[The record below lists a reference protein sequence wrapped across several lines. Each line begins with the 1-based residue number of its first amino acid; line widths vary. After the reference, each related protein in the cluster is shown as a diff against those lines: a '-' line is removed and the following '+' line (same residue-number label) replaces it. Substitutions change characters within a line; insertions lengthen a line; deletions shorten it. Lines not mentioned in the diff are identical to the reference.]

1 MEMTPVNKKEEIM
14 DFSNKTARIVGFL
27 YIIGT
32 MAGVLSVIVTQ
43 SILNAPDLLGKLSTN
58 QNQLII
64 GALLVLIMGLSLAM
78 VPVILF
84 KILKKQNETMAL
96 VYLVFRGALETVIYI
111 AMVITWLFLVIVSR
125 EYLKSGTPDASQFQT
140 LGTVLLHGNNAI
152 GTILGIVFSMGAL
165 MLYYVFWRSK
175 LIPRW
180 ISGWGFFAIILH
192 LATNLLIIFSVISSA
207 ATVTTVLN
215 LPIGL
220 QEMVM
225 AIWLIVKGFNP
236 AVIVSGSAETN
247 K

>member
-1 MEMTPVNKKEEIM
+1 M
-14 DFSNKTARIVGFL
+14 DFSKKTARIVGIL

-32 MAGVLSVIVTQ
+32 AAGVMSVVLTQ
-43 SILNAPDLLGKLSTN
+43 SLLNAPDLLGKVSAN

-64 GALLVLIMGLSLAM
+64 GSLLVLIMGLALAL
-78 VPVILF
+78 VAVTLY
-84 KILKKQNETMAL
+84 KILKKQNETLAL
-96 VYLVFRGALETVIYI
+96 GYLVFRGALETVIYI
-111 AMVITWLFLVIVSR
+111 VMVITWLFLVIVSR
-125 EYLKSGTPDASQFQT
+125 EYLKAGTPDASQFQT
-140 LGTVLLHGNNAI
+140 LGTVLLNGNNAI
-152 GTILGIVFSMGAL
+152 GTILGIVFSLGAL

-192 LATNLLIIFSVISSA
+192 LATNFLIMFDVTSST

-236 AVIVSGSAETN
+236 AVIVSRSAEIN

>member
-1 MEMTPVNKKEEIM
+1 MNNHQDITKDTNK
-14 DFSNKTARIVGFL
+14 KTARIVGIL

-32 MAGVLSVIVTQ
+32 AAGVLSVVFTQ
-43 SILNAPDLLGKLSTN
+43 STLNAPDLLSKVSTN

-64 GALLVLIMGLSLAM
+64 GALLVLIMGLALALVAVM
-78 VPVILF
+78 LY
-84 KILKKQNETMAL
+84 KILKKQNETLAL
-96 VYLVFRGALETVIYI
+96 GYLVSRGALETVTDI

-125 EYLKSGTPDASQFQT
+125 EYLKSGASDASQFQT
-140 LGTVLLHGNNAI
+140 LGTVLLNGNNAI
-152 GTILGIVFSMGAL
+152 GTILGIVFSLGAL

-192 LATNLLIIFSVISSA
+192 LSTNFFILFDVTSSA
-207 ATVTTVLN
+207 STVTTVMN

-225 AIWLIVKGFNP
+225 AVWLIVKGFNP

>member
-1 MEMTPVNKKEEIM
+1 M

-125 EYLKSGTPDASQFQT
+125 EYLKSGASDASQFQT
-140 LGTVLLHGNNAI
+140 LGTVLLNGNNAI
-152 GTILGIVFSMGAL
+152 GTILGIVFSLGAL

-192 LATNLLIIFSVISSA
+192 LSTNFFIMFYVTSSA
-207 ATVTTVLN
+207 STVTTVMN
-215 LPIGL
+215 LPIGV

-225 AIWLIVKGFNP
+225 AVWLIVKGFNP

>member
-1 MEMTPVNKKEEIM
+1 MNKHQDITK
-14 DFSNKTARIVGFL
+14 DTNKKTARIVGIL

-32 MAGVLSVIVTQ
+32 AAGVMSVVLTQ
-43 SILNAPDLLGKLSTN
+43 SLLNAPDLLGNVSTN

-64 GALLVLIMGLSLAM
+64 GSLLVLIMGLALAL
-78 VPVILF
+78 VAVTLY
-84 KILKKQNETMAL
+84 KILKKQNETLAL
-96 VYLVFRGALETVIYI
+96 GYLVFRGALETVIYI
-111 AMVITWLFLVIVSR
+111 VMVITWLFLVIVSR
-125 EYLKSGTPDASQFQT
+125 EYLKAGTPDASQFQT
-140 LGTVLLHGNNAI
+140 LGTVLLNGNNAI
-152 GTILGIVFSMGAL
+152 GTILGIVFSLGAL

-192 LATNLLIIFSVISSA
+192 LSTNFFIMFDITSSA
-207 ATVTTVLN
+207 STVTTVMN

-225 AIWLIVKGFNP
+225 AVWLIVKGFNP
-236 AVIVSGSAETN
+236 TVIISGSAEKN

>member
-1 MEMTPVNKKEEIM
+1 MNKHQDITK
-14 DFSNKTARIVGFL
+14 DTNKKTARIVGIL

-32 MAGVLSVIVTQ
+32 AAGVMSVVLTQ
-43 SILNAPDLLGKLSTN
+43 SLLNAPDLLGNVSTN

-64 GALLVLIMGLSLAM
+64 GSLLVLIMGLALAL
-78 VPVILF
+78 VAVTLY
-84 KILKKQNETMAL
+84 KILKKQNETLAL
-96 VYLVFRGALETVIYI
+96 GYLVFRGALETVIYI
-111 AMVITWLFLVIVSR
+111 AIVITWLFLVIVSR
-125 EYLKSGTPDASQFQT
+125 EYLKAGTPDASQFQT
-140 LGTVLLHGNNAI
+140 LGTVLLNGNNVI
-152 GTILGIVFSMGAL
+152 GTILGIVFSLGAL

-192 LATNLLIIFSVISSA
+192 LSTNFFIMFDITSSA
-207 ATVTTVLN
+207 STVTTVMN

-225 AIWLIVKGFNP
+225 AVWLIVKGFNP
-236 AVIVSGSAETN
+236 TVIISGSAEKN